1 MIVCL
6 VANPSI
12 DKLFEV
18 ERLVRGDIHRPLGFE
33 QTAGGKGLNVA
44 RAVSAL
50 GGDVRAVAL
59 FRGHSGKWLEET
71 LSSEGVHGS
80 FVWTHGENRSS
91 LSVADRETGGLTEFY
106 EHGSEVPSSAW
117 PELADATA
125 ALFGEATWLTISGSV
140 PVGIDDSAYR
150 DLVAEARTA
159 GVRVALDA
167 EGERLRLA
175 FEAQP
180 DVVKVNASE
189 ASELLGVPTARRDEA
204 MAAAQ
209 KLREL
214 AGGDGH
220 VGIVTRGADGRRGG
234 RARRR
239 AVRGRPVCARPL
251 PGRERRRVPGRLGR
265 GAGRRRRVG
274 WCTATGA
281 GGGDRERRAA
291 GCRPAR
297 SVARGGARR
306 AGDGP
311 ADLRSPVEIRRVGR
325 DEWGRAARSPLA
337 SVAGRSGRVRVHV

>member
-1 MIVCL
+1 VIVCL

-50 GGDVRAVAL
+50 GGDVQAVAL

-125 ALFGEATWLTISGSV
+125 ALFGETTWLTISGSV
-140 PVGIDDSAYR
+140 PVGIDDSAYQ
-150 DLVAEARTA
+150 DLVAEARAA

-175 FEAQP
+175 LEAQP

-220 VGIVTRGADGRRGG
+220 VGIVTRGAEGVVVAAPDGALYEGVLY
-234 RARRR
+234 
-239 AVRGRPVCARPL
+239 VRGRYPVGSGDAFLAGLVVALDGGTGWGGALRLALGAATANAEL
-251 PGRERRRVPGRLGR
+251 P
-265 GAGRRRRVG
+265 GAGRLEPSRAEALAEQ
-274 WCTATGA
+274 AT
-281 GGGDRERRAA
+281 
-291 GCRPAR
+291 
-297 SVARGGARR
+297 
-306 AGDGP
+306 
-311 ADLRSPVEIRRVGR
+311 
-325 DEWGRAARSPLA
+325 
-337 SVAGRSGRVRVHV
+337 VRLV